1 MSTALPAAAARAAAV
16 STAFAVGHEGEHIT
30 AFVGLNART
39 LRVAPALLLLGHP
52 KQGCS
57 RVVWVQLL
65 GCYAVGVIIRFK
77 RAQICRG
84 NGSGS
89 REHCKRVARVG
100 NSAQAC
106 RAPVPQS

>member
-1 MSTALPAAAARAAAV
+1 M
-16 STAFAVGHEGEHIT
+16 
-30 AFVGLNART
+30 
-39 LRVAPALLLLGHP
+39 
-52 KQGCS
+52 Q

-65 GCYAVGVIIRFK
+65 GCYAVGVIIRFN

-106 RAPVPQS
+106 RAPVPQSWVFIALARAMQTNVLHTPGVAKHCLGTAAGALYV